1 MNSSQGSKGRRI
13 VSQGR
18 IGLRLVSV
26 LPIILKWEG
35 TSGSLASSSN
45 Q

>member
-18 IGLRLVSV
+18 IGLRLTSV
-26 LPIILKWEG
+26 LPIILKREG
-35 TSGSLASSSN
+35 PSGSLASSSN